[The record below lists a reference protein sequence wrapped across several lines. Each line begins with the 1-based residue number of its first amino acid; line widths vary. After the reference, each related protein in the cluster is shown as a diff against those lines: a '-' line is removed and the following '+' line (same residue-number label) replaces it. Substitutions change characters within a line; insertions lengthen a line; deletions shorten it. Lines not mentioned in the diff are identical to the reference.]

1 MRRIL
6 SIGLNTFRET
16 LREKL
21 LYNLLIFALLM
32 IGSSMLLS
40 RLTLGDAN
48 RLILDLGL
56 ASINLFGVIIAIFVG
71 IGLVSKEIDK
81 KTIYTIVSKPV
92 PRYEFLLGK
101 YVGLGITLLTNTA
114 IMVVGLLSV
123 LQIMQVPIELV
134 LFKSLLLIFIELLVV
149 TAVALLFSTFTSST
163 LSAIFTLAV
172 YVIGHLS
179 GDLKALGEK
188 LDGVSQG
195 VLTTLYYVMPN
206 LERFNLKGHVI
217 HQLNVGTSDMALII
231 CLRPGLCDPYAHGGR
246 HYLSTKRFPVGLMVI
261 PSNGPVRLSRS
272 TCIGLSVHVFISM

>member
-1 MRRIL
+1 MKRIL

-32 IGSSMLLS
+32 IGSSILLS

-101 YVGLGITLLTNTA
+101 YLGLCITLLTNTV
-114 IMVVGLLSV
+114 IMVAGLLIV
-123 LQIMQVPIELV
+123 LKIMLVPIELV
-134 LFKSLLLIFIELLVV
+134 LFQSLLLIFIELLVI

-163 LSAIFTLAV
+163 LSAIFTLAIF
-172 YVIGHLS
+172 VIGHLS
-179 GDLKALGEK
+179 ADLKTLGEK
-188 LDGVSQG
+188 LDSVSRG
-195 VLTTLYYVMPN
+195 VLTGLYYIMPN

-217 HQLNVGTSDMALII
+217 HRLDVGAQDMTLIV
-231 CLRPGLCDPYAHGGR
+231 CYGLAYA
-246 HYLSTKRFPVGLMVI
+246 TLMLTVAAMI
-261 PSNGPVRLSRS
+261 FQRRD
-272 TCIGLSVHVFISM
+272 FQ

>member
-1 MRRIL
+1 MRRVL
-6 SIGLNTFRET
+6 SISLNTFRET

-32 IGSSMLLS
+32 IGSSILLS

-101 YVGLGITLLTNTA
+101 YLGLCITLFVNTV
-114 IMVVGLLSV
+114 IMVAGLLVV
-123 LQIMQVPIELV
+123 LRVMDVPIELV
-134 LFKSLLLIFIELLVV
+134 LFKSLLLIFMELLVI

-163 LSAIFTLAV
+163 LSAIFSLAI

-179 GDLKALGEK
+179 ADLKTFGAK
-188 LDGVSQG
+188 LDAVSRG
-195 VLTTLYYVMPN
+195 IVNAIYYLMPN

-217 HQLNVGTSDMALII
+217 HRLDVGMADMALII
-231 CLRPGLCDPYAHGGR
+231 CYGLAYTTLLLLAAAIIFQRRD
-246 HYLSTKRFPVGLMVI
+246 FQ
-261 PSNGPVRLSRS
+261 
-272 TCIGLSVHVFISM
+272 

>member
-6 SIGLNTFRET
+6 SISLNTFRET

-32 IGSSMLLS
+32 IGSSILLS

-101 YVGLGITLLTNTA
+101 YLGLCITLLVNTG
-114 IMVVGLLSV
+114 IMVAGLLVV
-123 LQIMQVPIELV
+123 LHIMDVPIELV
-134 LFKSLLLIFIELLVV
+134 LFKSLLLIFMELLVI

-163 LSAIFTLAV
+163 LSAIFSLAT

-179 GDLKALGEK
+179 ADLKVFGAK
-188 LDGVSQG
+188 LDVVSRSI
-195 VLTTLYYVMPN
+195 VNAIYYLMPN

-217 HQLNVGTSDMALII
+217 HRLDVGMADMALI
-231 CLRPGLCDPYAHGGR
+231 LCYGFA
-246 HYLSTKRFPVGLMVI
+246 YTALLLMAAAI
-261 PSNGPVRLSRS
+261 IFQRRD
-272 TCIGLSVHVFISM
+272 FQ

>member
-6 SIGLNTFRET
+6 SISLNTFRET

-32 IGSSMLLS
+32 IGSSILLS

-56 ASINLFGVIIAIFVG
+56 ASITLFVG

-101 YVGLGITLLTNTA
+101 YLGLCITLLVNMV
-114 IMVVGLLSV
+114 IMVAGLLVV
-123 LQIMQVPIELV
+123 LHVMDVPIELV
-134 LFKSLLLIFIELLVV
+134 LFKSLLLIFMELLVI

-163 LSAIFTLAV
+163 LSAIFSLAI

-179 GDLKALGEK
+179 ADLKTFGAK
-188 LDGVSQG
+188 LDAVSRSI
-195 VLTTLYYVMPN
+195 VNAIYYLMPN
-206 LERFNLKGHVI
+206 LERFNLKAHVI
-217 HQLNVGTSDMALII
+217 HRLDVGMADMALII
-231 CLRPGLCDPYAHGGR
+231 CYGLAYTA
-246 HYLSTKRFPVGLMVI
+246 LLLMTAAVI
-261 PSNGPVRLSRS
+261 FQRRD
-272 TCIGLSVHVFISM
+272 FQ

>member
-6 SIGLNTFRET
+6 SISLNTFRET

-32 IGSSMLLS
+32 IGSSILLS

-56 ASINLFGVIIAIFVG
+56 ASINIFGVIIAIFVG

-81 KTIYTIVSKPV
+81 KTIYTILSKPV

-101 YVGLGITLLTNTA
+101 YIGLCITLLANTT
-114 IMVVGLLSV
+114 IMVAGLFMV
-123 LQIMQVPIELV
+123 LKFMQVPIEVV
-134 LFKSLLLIFIELLVV
+134 LFQSVLLIYVELLVV

-163 LSAIFTLAV
+163 LSAIFTLAI

-179 GDLKALGEK
+179 GDLKNLGSK
-188 LDGVSQG
+188 LDSVSQG
-195 VLTTLYYVMPN
+195 VLNALYYLMPN

-217 HQLNVGTSDMALII
+217 HQLDIGMMDMTLII
-231 CLRPGLCDPYAHGGR
+231 CYGMAYATLVLLVATIIFQR
-246 HYLSTKRFPVGLMVI
+246 RDFQ
-261 PSNGPVRLSRS
+261 
-272 TCIGLSVHVFISM
+272 

>member
-6 SIGLNTFRET
+6 SISLNTFRET

-32 IGSSMLLS
+32 IGSSILLS

-48 RLILDLGL
+48 RLILNLGL

-101 YVGLGITLLTNTA
+101 YLGLCITLLVNTA
-114 IMVVGLLSV
+114 IMVAGLLVV
-123 LQIMQVPIELV
+123 LHVMDVPTELV
-134 LFKSLLLIFIELLVV
+134 LFKSLLLIFMELLVI

-163 LSAIFTLAV
+163 LSAIFSLAI

-179 GDLKALGEK
+179 ADLKIFGAK
-188 LDGVSQG
+188 LDSVSRG
-195 VLTTLYYVMPN
+195 IVNAIYYLMPN

-217 HQLNVGTSDMALII
+217 HQLDVGMTDMMLII
-231 CLRPGLCDPYAHGGR
+231 CYGMVYATLVLLVAAIIFQR
-246 HYLSTKRFPVGLMVI
+246 RDFQ
-261 PSNGPVRLSRS
+261 
-272 TCIGLSVHVFISM
+272 

>member
-6 SIGLNTFRET
+6 SISLNTFRET

-32 IGSSMLLS
+32 IGSSILLS

-56 ASINLFGVIIAIFVG
+56 ASINLFGVIIAMFIG

-101 YVGLGITLLTNTA
+101 YLGLCMALLANTVMMVG
-114 IMVVGLLSV
+114 GLLVV
-123 LQIMQVPIELV
+123 LQFMQVPIEWV
-134 LFKSLLLIFIELLVV
+134 LFQSVLLIFVELLVV

-163 LSAIFTLAV
+163 LSAIFTLAM

-179 GDLKALGEK
+179 ADLKSFGEK
-188 LDGVSQG
+188 LDSVSRG
-195 VLTTLYYVMPN
+195 ILNGLYYVMPN
-206 LERFNLKGHVI
+206 LERFNLKGHVVHRLDI
-217 HQLNVGTSDMALII
+217 GTADIALIV
-231 CLRPGLCDPYAHGGR
+231 CYGLAYATFLLVVAAIIFQR
-246 HYLSTKRFPVGLMVI
+246 RDFQ
-261 PSNGPVRLSRS
+261 
-272 TCIGLSVHVFISM
+272 

>member
-1 MRRIL
+1 MRRII
-6 SIGLNTFRET
+6 SISLNTFRET

-32 IGSSMLLS
+32 IGSSILLS

-101 YVGLGITLLTNTA
+101 YLGLCSTLFVNTV
-114 IMVVGLLSV
+114 IMVAGLLVV
-123 LQIMQVPIELV
+123 LRVMDVPIELV
-134 LFKSLLLIFIELLVV
+134 LFKSLLLIFMELLVI
-149 TAVALLFSTFTSST
+149 TAVALLFSAFTSST
-163 LSAIFTLAV
+163 LSAIFSLAV

-179 GDLKALGEK
+179 SDLKTLGEK
-188 LDGVSQG
+188 LDTVSRA
-195 VLTTLYYVMPN
+195 VLNTLYYLMPN

-217 HQLNVGTSDMALII
+217 HRLDVGMTDMALIM
-231 CLRPGLCDPYAHGGR
+231 CYGLAYTA
-246 HYLSTKRFPVGLMVI
+246 LLLMAAAVI
-261 PSNGPVRLSRS
+261 FQRRD
-272 TCIGLSVHVFISM
+272 FQ

>member
-6 SIGLNTFRET
+6 SISLNTFRET

-32 IGSSMLLS
+32 IGSSILLS

-56 ASINLFGVIIAIFVG
+56 ASINIFGVIIAIFVG

-81 KTIYTIVSKPV
+81 KTIYTILSKPV

-101 YVGLGITLLTNTA
+101 YLGLCITLLANTA
-114 IMVVGLLSV
+114 IMVAGLFMV
-123 LQIMQVPIELV
+123 LEFMQVPIEGV
-134 LFKSLLLIFIELLVV
+134 LFKSVLLIYVELLVV

-163 LSAIFTLAV
+163 LSAIFTLAI

-179 GDLKALGEK
+179 ADLKSLGGK
-188 LDGVSQG
+188 LDSVSRA
-195 VLTTLYYVMPN
+195 VLNTVYYVMPN
-206 LERFNLKGHVI
+206 LERFNLKGQVI
-217 HQLNVGTSDMALII
+217 HQLDVGMPDMMLII
-231 CLRPGLCDPYAHGGR
+231 CYGIAYATLILVVATIIFQR
-246 HYLSTKRFPVGLMVI
+246 RDFQ
-261 PSNGPVRLSRS
+261 
-272 TCIGLSVHVFISM
+272 

>member
-6 SIGLNTFRET
+6 SISLNTFRET

-32 IGSSMLLS
+32 IGSSILLS

-56 ASINLFGVIIAIFVG
+56 ASINIFGVIIAIFVG

-81 KTIYTIVSKPV
+81 KTIYTILSKPV

-101 YVGLGITLLTNTA
+101 YLGLCITLLANTA
-114 IMVVGLLSV
+114 IMVAGLFMV
-123 LQIMQVPIELV
+123 LRFMQVPIEGV
-134 LFKSLLLIFIELLVV
+134 LFKSVLLIYVELLVV

-163 LSAIFTLAV
+163 LSAIFTLAI

-179 GDLKALGEK
+179 ADLKSLGGK
-188 LDGVSQG
+188 LDSVSRA
-195 VLTTLYYVMPN
+195 VLNTVYYVMPN
-206 LERFNLKGHVI
+206 LERFNLKGQVI
-217 HQLNVGTSDMALII
+217 HQLDVGMPDMMLII
-231 CLRPGLCDPYAHGGR
+231 CYGIAYATLILVVATIIFQR
-246 HYLSTKRFPVGLMVI
+246 RDFQ
-261 PSNGPVRLSRS
+261 
-272 TCIGLSVHVFISM
+272 

>member
-6 SIGLNTFRET
+6 SISLNTFRET

-32 IGSSMLLS
+32 IGSSILLS

-101 YVGLGITLLTNTA
+101 YLGLCITLLVNTG
-114 IMVVGLLSV
+114 IMVAGLLVV
-123 LQIMQVPIELV
+123 LHIMDVPIELV
-134 LFKSLLLIFIELLVV
+134 LFKSLLLIFMELLVI
-149 TAVALLFSTFTSST
+149 TAGALLFSTFTSST
-163 LSAIFTLAV
+163 LSAIFSLAT

-179 GDLKALGEK
+179 ADLKVFGAK
-188 LDGVSQG
+188 LDVVSRSI
-195 VLTTLYYVMPN
+195 VNAIYYLMPN

-217 HQLNVGTSDMALII
+217 HRLDVGMADMALI
-231 CLRPGLCDPYAHGGR
+231 LCYGFA
-246 HYLSTKRFPVGLMVI
+246 YTALLLMAAAI
-261 PSNGPVRLSRS
+261 IFQRRD
-272 TCIGLSVHVFISM
+272 FQ

>member
-56 ASINLFGVIIAIFVG
+56 ASINLFGVVIAIFVG

-134 LFKSLLLIFIELLVV
+134 L
-149 TAVALLFSTFTSST
+149 
-163 LSAIFTLAV
+163 
-172 YVIGHLS
+172 
-179 GDLKALGEK
+179 
-188 LDGVSQG
+188 
-195 VLTTLYYVMPN
+195 
-206 LERFNLKGHVI
+206 
-217 HQLNVGTSDMALII
+217 
-231 CLRPGLCDPYAHGGR
+231 
-246 HYLSTKRFPVGLMVI
+246 
-261 PSNGPVRLSRS
+261 SNRS
-272 TCIGLSVHVFISM
+272 Y

>member
-1 MRRIL
+1 MKRVM

-21 LYNLLIFALLM
+21 LYNLLVFALLM
-32 IGSSMLLS
+32 IGSSILLS

-101 YVGLGITLLTNTA
+101 YLGLCITLLVNTV
-114 IMVVGLLSV
+114 IMVAGLLVV
-123 LQIMQVPIELV
+123 LHIMDVPIELM
-134 LFKSLLLIFIELLVV
+134 LFKSLLLIFMELLVI

-163 LSAIFTLAV
+163 LSAIFSLAI

-179 GDLKALGEK
+179 ADLKIFGAK
-188 LDGVSQG
+188 LDSVNRGIVNAI
-195 VLTTLYYVMPN
+195 YYLMPN

-217 HQLNVGTSDMALII
+217 HQLDVGMADMMLII
-231 CLRPGLCDPYAHGGR
+231 CYGMAYAT
-246 HYLSTKRFPVGLMVI
+246 LVLLVAA
-261 PSNGPVRLSRS
+261 
-272 TCIGLSVHVFISM
+272 FIFQRRDFQ

>member
-6 SIGLNTFRET
+6 SISLNTFRET

-56 ASINLFGVIIAIFVG
+56 ASINLFGVIIAIFIG

-101 YVGLGITLLTNTA
+101 YLGLCMTLLANTT
-114 IMVVGLLSV
+114 IMVAGLFMV
-123 LQIMQVPIELV
+123 LKFMQVPIELV
-134 LFKSLLLIFIELLVV
+134 LFKSVLLIYVELLVV
-149 TAVALLFSTFTSST
+149 TSVALLFSTFTSST
-163 LSAIFTLAV
+163 LSAIFTLAI

-179 GDLKALGEK
+179 ADLQSLGEK
-188 LDGVSQG
+188 LDSVSRA
-195 VLTTLYYVMPN
+195 VLNTLYYVMPN

-217 HQLNVGTSDMALII
+217 HRLDIGTADIALIV
-231 CLRPGLCDPYAHGGR
+231 CYGLAYATLLLVVAAIIFQR
-246 HYLSTKRFPVGLMVI
+246 RDFQ
-261 PSNGPVRLSRS
+261 
-272 TCIGLSVHVFISM
+272 

>member
-6 SIGLNTFRET
+6 SISLNTFRET

-32 IGSSMLLS
+32 IGSSILLS

-101 YVGLGITLLTNTA
+101 YLGLCITLLVNTA
-114 IMVVGLLSV
+114 IMVAGLLVV
-123 LQIMQVPIELV
+123 LRVMDVPIELV
-134 LFKSLLLIFIELLVV
+134 LFKSLLLIFMELLVI

-163 LSAIFTLAV
+163 LSAIFSLAI

-179 GDLKALGEK
+179 ADLKTFGAK
-188 LDGVSQG
+188 LDAVTRGIVNAI
-195 VLTTLYYVMPN
+195 YYLMPN

-217 HQLNVGTSDMALII
+217 HRLDVGMADMTLII
-231 CLRPGLCDPYAHGGR
+231 CYGLAYTA
-246 HYLSTKRFPVGLMVI
+246 LLLMTAAVI
-261 PSNGPVRLSRS
+261 FQRRD
-272 TCIGLSVHVFISM
+272 FQ

>member
-6 SIGLNTFRET
+6 SISLNTFRET

-32 IGSSMLLS
+32 IGSSILLS

-101 YVGLGITLLTNTA
+101 YLGLCITLFVNTV
-114 IMVVGLLSV
+114 IMVAGLLVV
-123 LQIMQVPIELV
+123 LRVMDVPIELV
-134 LFKSLLLIFIELLVV
+134 LFKSLLLIFMELLVI

-163 LSAIFTLAV
+163 LSAIFSLAV

-179 GDLKALGEK
+179 SDFKTLGEK
-188 LDGVSQG
+188 LDIISRAALNG
-195 VLTTLYYVMPN
+195 LYYVMPN

-217 HQLNVGTSDMALII
+217 HRLDVGMIDMALIV
-231 CLRPGLCDPYAHGGR
+231 CYGLAYTA
-246 HYLSTKRFPVGLMVI
+246 LLLMAAAI
-261 PSNGPVRLSRS
+261 IFQRRD
-272 TCIGLSVHVFISM
+272 FQ